1 VCDGNRST
9 PSLPLQAFS
18 LADTRGWHDHRQSL
32 AEQHF
37 ALTPTKL
44 SPPSSAGAAPLS
56 PAAALPRVPRALPV
70 AGFATP
76 AQLDAGDGGAGTV
89 CTTCISR
96 GGLFRPGARDLHSLG
111 TTVAWH
117 QLCRGLWGADQRCG
131 VQPLPLTRTPLSL
144 GGREKR
150 SFPYSLNCP
159 FLSWTILMPQAAEH
173 LRAADGQGPLPACC
187 GSSCDSLKHPRCCS
201 ASFCDNSPWMDN
213 PLWCL
218 GACGADRHGCG
229 AEWRSS
235 AGTIRK
241 RRGMSACSCRG

>member
-144 GGREKR
+144 GGRARETIV
-150 SFPYSLNCP
+150 SILIE
-159 FLSWTILMPQAAEH
+159 LSVLI
-173 LRAADGQGPLPACC
+173 
-187 GSSCDSLKHPRCCS
+187 
-201 ASFCDNSPWMDN
+201 MDN
-213 PLWCL
+213 PDAPGGGAPAGRRWPGSPPRLLWLQLRQSQAPALLQRELLRQLAVDGQSPVVPRCV
-218 GACGADRHGCG
+218 
-229 AEWRSS
+229 
-235 AGTIRK
+235 
-241 RRGMSACSCRG
+241 RR